1 MARVMLEGI
10 RKEFGET
17 VAVRDFTV
25 TIEDGE
31 FVTFLGPSGCGK
43 TTSLRVVAGFIE
55 PTEGAVTI
63 GKRVVSDPQQR
74 VFVPPE
80 ERGVGMVFQSYAV
93 WPHMDV
99 FANVAYPLKIKK
111 ADKKEMKR
119 RVGDVLSLVKM
130 PELADRYPHQL
141 SGGQQQRVALA
152 RALVMDPEVLLLDE
166 PLSNLDAKLR
176 EEMRLELKELQ
187 HQTGVTIIFVT
198 HDQLEAM
205 VLSDRVVVMRE
216 GAIQQIGT
224 PAEIYRQP
232 TNRFVADFIGVAN
245 FIECQRDED
254 GLRPL
259 AAPDIVLPVA
269 PPEYLADDRVTLM
282 VRPEEIEMDRRE
294 GQITALVD
302 KRMFLGDATE
312 YIVLLG
318 QQALRVKT
326 EPKADFAS
334 NETVYLTIT
343 KYHFFAAS

>member
-1 MARVMLEGI
+1 
-10 RKEFGET
+10 
-17 VAVRDFTV
+17 
-25 TIEDGE
+25 
-31 FVTFLGPSGCGK
+31 
-43 TTSLRVVAGFIE
+43 VVAGFIE
-55 PTEGAVTI
+55 PTKGAVTI
-63 GKRVVSDPQQR
+63 GERVVSDPKGG

-93 WPHMDV
+93 WPHMNV

-111 ADKKEMKR
+111 MDKKEMKR

-187 HQTGVTIIFVT
+187 RQTGVTIIFVT

-224 PAEIYRQP
+224 PTEIYRQP
-232 TNRFVADFIGVAN
+232 ANRFVADFIGVAN
-245 FIECQRDED
+245 FIECQRTED

-259 AAPDIVLPVA
+259 GAPDVVLPVT
-269 PPEYLADDRVTLM
+269 PPEHLADDRVTLM
-282 VRPEEIEMDRRE
+282 VRPEEIEMDQKE
-294 GQITALVD
+294 GQISALVD

-326 EPKADFAS
+326 EPKVDFAS

-343 KYHFFAAS
+343 KCHFFETS